1 MTNAENINV
10 VMNEEV
16 IDAAAQAV
24 EAIPVKPENKF
35 GVIGAVVL
43 IGGVIITGVA
53 LGIRH
58 FKNKKKAQEEAATV
72 VGTIPVTDDEFEE
85 CDSTEE

>member
-1 MTNAENINV
+1 MANTENINV

-16 IDAAAQAV
+16 IDAAVDAV

-43 IGGVIITGVA
+43 VGGLVITGVA

-58 FKNKKKAQEEAATV
+58 FKNKKKAREETV
-72 VGTIPVTDDEFEE
+72 TVEDTIPTVDDDFAEP
-85 CDSTEE
+85 DSTEE